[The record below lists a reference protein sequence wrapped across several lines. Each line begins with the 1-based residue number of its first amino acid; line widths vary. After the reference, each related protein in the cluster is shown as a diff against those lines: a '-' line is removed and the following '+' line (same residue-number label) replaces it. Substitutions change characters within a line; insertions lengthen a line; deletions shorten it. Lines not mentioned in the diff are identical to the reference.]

1 MLIID
6 KFLDDEIERN
16 LFLQKKY
23 KDEIGLLPRGSI
35 EIKEKETKYYYLKY
49 RENGKV
55 HSQYL
60 GKFEMAKPLIDKIL
74 YRNHLKDFLKRLEDE
89 YRRLIKMK
97 AVK

>member
-55 HSQYL
+55 
-60 GKFEMAKPLIDKIL
+60 EMAKPLIDKIL

>member
-35 EIKEKETKYYYLKY
+35 EIKEKETKYYYLKF

-55 HSQYL
+55 RSLYL
-60 GKFEMAKPLIDKIL
+60 GKYEQAKSLIDKVE
-74 YRNHLKDFLKRLEDE
+74 YRNHLKIYLKKLEDE
-89 YRRLIKMK
+89 YRRLLKMK